1 MFDPSIWTEARS
13 VPMLSEFLFFTASGC
28 STEQTIC
35 SRAQPSCGLQTEE
48 WETDNDGDSEW
59 CKWYRAVGII
69 QSVRGDEYIPTH
81 ASLHVFL
88 KLMNPFFFFCSF
100 YSSFHLYSHF
110 LSVWLASSS
119 PLCLS
124 HSLLTRS
131 ETRLEQ
137 TESQRQRHSQG
148 PDSGWVRFC
157 VPAVK
162 LSGDTL

>member
-13 VPMLSEFLFFTASGC
+13 VPMLSEFFFFFFTASGC

-81 ASLHVFL
+81 ASLHV
-88 KLMNPFFFFCSF
+88 SF
-100 YSSFHLYSHF
+100 WSWWILF
-110 LSVWLASSS
+110 LSVFTPSFISILIS
-119 PLCLS
+119 CLS
-124 HSLLTRS
+124 DWLLSLLFASLPLSWTDQ
-131 ETRLEQ
+131 RL
-137 TESQRQRHSQG
+137 
-148 PDSGWVRFC
+148 DLN
-157 VPAVK
+157 K
-162 LSGDTL
+162 LSPNDSDTVRGQIVGEYGFVWPV

>member
-1 MFDPSIWTEARS
+1 MFDPSIWTEART

-88 KLMNPFFFFCSF
+88 KLMNPFFSF
-100 YSSFHLYSHF
+100 VLFTPPFISILIS
-110 LSVWLASSS
+110 
-119 PLCLS
+119 CLS
-124 HSLLTRS
+124 DWLLPLLFASLTLSWTDQ
-131 ETRLEQ
+131 RL
-137 TESQRQRHSQG
+137 
-148 PDSGWVRFC
+148 DLN
-157 VPAVK
+157 K
-162 LSGDTL
+162 LSPNDSDTVRGQIVGEYGFVCPL